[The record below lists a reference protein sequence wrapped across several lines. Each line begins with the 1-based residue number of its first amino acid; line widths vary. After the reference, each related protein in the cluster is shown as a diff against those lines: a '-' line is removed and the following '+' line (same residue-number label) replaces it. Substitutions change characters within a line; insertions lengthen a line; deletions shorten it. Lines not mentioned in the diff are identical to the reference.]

1 MGRCRSRGR
10 GGGLNHARSEG
21 LRLRRDRTR
30 RSGARRLSWDH
41 GRRRARGLRRRG
53 RRRGLSA
60 LRHQVGHRRHAVD
73 GRTFD
78 HRRRSTRAR
87 VIRDATADALLAN
100 GRWVLPRL
108 LLGQGDVQLAAGRLG
123 QAVEAIERSILGAG
137 PIRRFT
143 RSCTWVHLAV
153 PVKVGICAIVRLEV
167 NARAAAPLFTPT
179 LDSLVLGIGLLVTH
193 AMNLRLWSDSDNH
206 IAHRMRHHVRSRLTA
221 TGVHAI

>member
-1 MGRCRSRGR
+1 MGRCRSRWR
-10 GGGLNHARSEG
+10 GGGLNHARAEG
-21 LRLRRDRTR
+21 LRLRGDRAR
-30 RSGARRLSWDH
+30 RAGARCLSRHH
-41 GRRRARGLRRRG
+41 GRRWACGLRGRC

-73 GRTFD
+73 GRTLD

-87 VIRDATADALLAN
+87 VIGHASTDALLSN

-108 LLGQGDVQLAAGRLG
+108 LLGQGDVQLTAGRLG
-123 QAVEAIERSILGAG
+123 QAVEAIERAILCAG

-143 RSCTWVHLAV
+143 RSCAWVHLAV
-153 PVKVGICAIVRLEV
+153 PVKIGICAIVRLEV

-179 LDSLVLGIGLLVTH
+179 LDGLVLGIGLLVTH
-193 AMNLRLWSDSDNH
+193 AMNLRLWPHSDNH